1 MKKKFGLLMALS
13 FGFLA
18 LSGVSASAEESN
30 LANPAPSFQPYF
42 TGSSIYKDIKP
53 FETVEFAIPKL
64 PVISGYH
71 VNVKFY
77 AKPTSNSSENFLVEQ
92 ISPDGKC
99 VIANEVVSGYNSNLF
114 YKSTAGAGFFGT
126 NFRIARITNLS
137 LEPLNYSIHYN
148 YKLSTDPNDFSG
160 L

>member
-1 MKKKFGLLMALS
+1 MKKKFGLLVALT
-13 FGFLA
+13 FATLA
-18 LSGVSASAEESN
+18 VSGMNASAEEVGTSN
-30 LANPAPSFQPYF
+30 QRSSFQPYF
-42 TGSSIYKDIKP
+42 TGSDIYKDIKP

-92 ISPDGKC
+92 ISPDGNC
-99 VIANEVVSGYNSNLF
+99 VLASEVVAGYNSNLF
-114 YKSTAGAGFFGT
+114 YKSTAGAGYFGT

-137 LEPLNYSIHYN
+137 LQPMNYTIQYN
-148 YKLSTDPNDFSG
+148 YKLSTDPNDFAG